1 MRTLM
6 FGCRNEKIRRGQA
19 RGQNVQ
25 GFQRLLW
32 RLRQVRLPLLLHDR
46 CRAPWLLTSF
56 PHSFFGFP
64 GFEFRVFVWMQGQGL
79 ILWWCNSTATQTM
92 SAALIFEVFIK
103 ILQNDGLLALASI
116 GMVFT
121 YVWIVTG
128 SLFLAMVSPL
138 ALAHPR
144 PF

>member
-1 MRTLM
+1 
-6 FGCRNEKIRRGQA
+6 
-19 RGQNVQ
+19 
-25 GFQRLLW
+25 
-32 RLRQVRLPLLLHDR
+32 
-46 CRAPWLLTSF
+46 
-56 PHSFFGFP
+56 
-64 GFEFRVFVWMQGQGL
+64 
-79 ILWWCNSTATQTM
+79 M

-144 PF
+144 PW